1 METRLQLLRRQRERK
16 DRAAQR
22 AAGEK
27 HKALER
33 RSLQRGVSAASVT
46 WHARPARYCC
56 RSARAWRLIASSG
69 RSAAPAGAAADA
81 PPPGGAARAARCACI
96 WCHSDMSGDAATLW
110 PGKPYCR
117 GAADAIAVRGR
128 ACRPT
133 ARPKGAATRGGRCHA
148 ALPRFRRASR
158 APERRRLAHQ
168 AVPPASQSAALS
180 RRRNDGAAATRSS
193 GARVARRCGR

>member
-33 RSLQRGVSAASVT
+33 KSLQRGVSAASVT

-81 PPPGGAARAARCACI
+81 PPPGGAARTARCACI

-117 GAADAIAVRGR
+117 GAADAIAVRSR
-128 ACRPT
+128 VKCPK
-133 ARPKGAATRGGRCHA
+133 ARPDAPKRRSNARRAVPRCAA
-148 ALPRFRRASR
+148 ALPPGFTRPRAAQTGPSGG
-158 APERRRLAHQ
+158 ASCVSVCCAVQ
-168 AVPPASQSAALS
+168 AA
-180 RRRNDGAAATRSS
+180 
-193 GARVARRCGR
+193 